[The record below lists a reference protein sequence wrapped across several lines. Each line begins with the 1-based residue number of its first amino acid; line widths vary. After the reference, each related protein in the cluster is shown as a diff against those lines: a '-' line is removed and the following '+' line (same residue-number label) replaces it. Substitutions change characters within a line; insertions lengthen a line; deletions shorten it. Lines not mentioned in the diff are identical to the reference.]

1 MIRSVTVDVAGQ
13 KFTLKTDADEAYV
26 RSLAQ
31 YVSDKIE
38 GAKTGKRTFST
49 HALAILAAMSIA
61 DDLFTLRRRVGDKS
75 RTILALLTKGEA

>member
-1 MIRSVTVDVAGQ
+1 VIRSVTVDVAGQ
-13 KFTLKTDADEAYV
+13 KFTLKTDAEESYV

-38 GAKTGKRTFST
+38 EAKTGKRTFST